1 MACPENSGELQI
13 SQAVKSAGRRLLTG
27 DPEFDMADFLLRG
40 LPHGI
45 QKCIITHWYE
55 IEFLTS
61 VQCELLIRRFGLEA
75 A

>member
-1 MACPENSGELQI
+1 MACPEVTDEFRV

-40 LPHGI
+40 VPPSI
-45 QKCIITHWYE
+45 QKLLLTHWYE

-61 VQCELLIRRFGLEA
+61 IQCELLIRRFGLEA